1 MTRDD
6 LWTLFKKTGDISYY
20 IKYKDML
27 DKGLD
32 RIGDNKSYRN
42 YN

>member
-6 LWTLFKKTGDISYY
+6 LWLLFKRTGNISYY

-32 RIGDNKSYRN
+32 RTGNNKS
-42 YN
+42 